1 MKEREKDA
9 GGNKQLIEELKG
21 LNDKA
26 STFKGEGGQRQKEVN
41 DAVEKSLTEVE
52 NHFKRMGLSDK
63 KETKSGEDL
72 KVLVDQMAKLKIV
85 WETREEEIKAA
96 AVTRKALASLLSKM
110 GH

>member
-1 MKEREKDA
+1 
-9 GGNKQLIEELKG
+9 
-21 LNDKA
+21 
-26 STFKGEGGQRQKEVN
+26 
-41 DAVEKSLTEVE
+41 
-52 NHFKRMGLSDK
+52 MGLSDK